1 MKLHHYY
8 LPAVLAAL
16 AAAAWGCVDDKYD
29 LSDIDTTSKFTV
41 KDLVLPA
48 NIDPVKL
55 GTIIT
60 YDDNSKIKPIEID
73 GEEFYAL
80 SEGGEFSSDRIYV
93 ESFTC
98 PSPELGYST
107 SVLEMATGQGAPLR
121 AAGPTVCYTI
131 GEMGHDISYEA
142 EGVDP
147 SIESIESI
155 TTEPMEFKVSMRLI
169 DVKVNVKSVYLE
181 DMVLQMPKG
190 LVVDPEANEGS
201 YDPATGLWTIARKE
215 VESGITRPEMTLTST
230 GIDFVTAGCDIT
242 SERTFTY
249 DGAFKVLSGKIY
261 VTPDLDGATT
271 GSLTQKVEFRV
282 DYSLSDIKARTFTG
296 RVKYSFDGMAIDP
309 VDITGIPDFLSE
321 PGTDI
326 YLANPQIYLQ
336 VDNPV
341 GNYGLTYQAGFTL
354 TAMRDNAP
362 DVTFTPDGGGIT
374 VGAAHGTAGPYNFVL
389 SPSDRG
395 LAVPAGYGTNLEHV
409 AFSGLGGLLAAPA
422 GSEGSLP
429 KRIGIDVENP
439 GIPSQHVSDFVLNTY
454 IEGVTGKYQL
464 VAPLAL
470 TGNTDIVYSD
480 KTDGWFGED
489 SDDVLAIEALEVTAT
504 ADNGAPAT
512 VTLTAY
518 PLDRQGRDISGAVI
532 TSTVLEPSKAGQKVV
547 IRMEMKEAVTGVDG
561 VRFEARIGGGD
572 GAALSPSQTIVLNDI
587 KARVSGYYI
596 TKF

>member
-29 LSDIDTTSKFTV
+29 LSDIDTTSIFSV

-60 YDDNSKIKPIEID
+60 YDDDSKIKPIVID

-107 SVLEMATGQGAPLR
+107 SVLEMAPGQHSARR
-121 AAGPTVCYTI
+121 AAGPTVCYII
-131 GEMGHDISYEA
+131 GEMGHDLSYET

-155 TTEPMEFKVSMRLI
+155 TTEPMHFKVSMQLV
-169 DVKVNVKSVYLE
+169 DVRVNVESVYVDDL
-181 DMVLQMPKG
+181 VLQMPKG
-190 LVVDPEANEGS
+190 LVVDPAANEGS
-201 YDPATGLWTIARKE
+201 YDPATGLWTIDHKE
-215 VESGITRPEMTLTST
+215 VESGVTRPEMTLTAI
-230 GIDFVTAGCDIT
+230 GIDFTVAGCDVT
-242 SERTFTY
+242 PERTFTY
-249 DGAFKVLSGKIY
+249 DGAFKVLSGKLY
-261 VTPDLDGATT
+261 VTPDLSSLSS
-271 GSLTQKVEFRV
+271 GSLTQKIEFRV
-282 DYSLSDIKARTFTG
+282 DYTLSDIKALTFTG
-296 RVKYSFDGMAIDP
+296 RVKYSFDGMAVDP
-309 VDITGIPDFLSE
+309 VDITGIPDFLSK
-321 PGTDI
+321 PGTEI

-341 GNYGLTYQAGFTL
+341 GNYGLSYNAGFTL
-354 TAMRDNAP
+354 KAMRDNAP
-362 DVTFTPDGGGIT
+362 DVTFTPDDGGIT
-374 VGAAHGTAGPYNFVL
+374 VGAAHGITGPYNFVL
-389 SPSDRG
+389 SPSAQG
-395 LAVPAGYGTNLEHV
+395 LAVPEGYGSNLEHV
-409 AFSGLGGLLAAPA
+409 AFSSLGGLLATPA
-422 GSEGSLP
+422 GTEGCLP
-429 KRIGIDVENP
+429 KRIGIDVVNP

-454 IEGVTGKYQL
+454 IEGVTGKYRL

-480 KTDGWFGED
+480 KTDGWLGED
-489 SDDVLAIEALEVTAT
+489 SDDELAIEALEVTAT

-518 PLDRQGRDISGAVI
+518 PLDRAGRDIPGVVI

-547 IRMEMKEAVTGVDG
+547 IKMEMKEAATGVDG
-561 VRFEARIGGGD
+561 VRFEARIGGGG